1 MATSNKKTMTVLIL
15 GVTGMLGH
23 TLFKTLSQNPSYRV
37 FGTARQKNA
46 KSWFSPNL
54 AKHLL
59 LRVDANAPNSIAK
72 AITKTKPDVVINCIG
87 LIKQL
92 GQSNDVMQ
100 AIPINTLLPHHLTQ
114 LTKDMGSRLILMST
128 DCVFSGKRGNYH
140 ESDKPDCTDL
150 YGQSKLLGE
159 INDQKHVLTLRTSII
174 GHELSGAHS
183 LVDWFL
189 SQTKQAMGYTKAIYS
204 GLPTIALAQVLSEKI
219 LPNPTLHGLYHL
231 GTKPISKFDLLKLV
245 AKTYGKKIEIKKS
258 SAPKINRS
266 LNSAKFQRKT
276 GYRPSD
282 WQTLIDMMHA
292 NYLEDQQHKR
302 TSKKR

>member
-1 MATSNKKTMTVLIL
+1 MM
-15 GVTGMLGH
+15 GH
-23 TLFKTLSQNPSYRV
+23 TLFKALSHNPSLKV

-46 KSWFSPNL
+46 KSWFSPDL

-59 LRVDANAPNSIAK
+59 LGVDASAPISIAK
-72 AITKTKPDVVINCIG
+72 AIAKTKPDVVINCIG

-92 GQSNDVMQ
+92 GQSNDVMR
-100 AIPINTLLPHHLTQ
+100 AIPINTLLPHHLAQ
-114 LTKDMGSRLILMST
+114 LTKEAGSRLILMST
-128 DCVFSGKRGNYH
+128 DCVFSGKRGNYQ
-140 ESDKPDCTDL
+140 ESDAPDCTDL

-189 SQTKQAMGYTKAIYS
+189 SQKGQATGYTKAIYS
-204 GLPTIALAQVLSEKI
+204 GLPTIALAQILSEKI

-231 GTKPISKFDLLKLV
+231 SAKPISKFNLLSLI

-258 SAPKINRS
+258 SSPKIDRS

-276 GYRPSD
+276 GYRPND
-282 WQTLIDMMHA
+282 WDKLINLMHT
-292 NYLEDQQHKR
+292 NYLVDQQNMRAHK
-302 TSKKR
+302 KIV